1 MSAPAAPPP
10 APPEDAPHHP
20 PAPVPVMPTHA
31 DLLRVFAGV
40 AMVGIGGG
48 LPAHMRRAALG
59 RAWMTEL
66 DFAETYTLAQ
76 LTPGPNAV
84 NLAAMIG
91 ARLRGWPGAL
101 WAVVGVLT
109 PGLIAMLAVTVV
121 TLGLPG
127 GLPAPLQSALRGAAC
142 AALAVMLTAALPV
155 LRVVGGLRGGWPLA
169 LATFAGIG
177 LLRLDLLPVLA
188 VVLGAGLILHR
199 PRPQEQP

>member
-1 MSAPAAPPP
+1 MSAPAPPP
-10 APPEDAPHHP
+10 APHLPS
-20 PAPVPVMPTHA
+20 PVAVTHT

-40 AMVGIGGG
+40 AMAGIGGG
-48 LPAHMRRAALG
+48 LPAHMRRAALE

-66 DFAETYTLAQ
+66 DFAESFTLAQ

-91 ARLRGWPGAL
+91 ARLRGWTGAL
-101 WAVVGVLT
+101 ATVVGVLT
-109 PGLIAMLAVTVV
+109 PGLIAMLGMTVV

-127 GLPAPLQSALRGAAC
+127 GLPAPLQSGLRGAAC

-155 LRVVGGLRGGWPLA
+155 LRVVGDLRGGWVLA

-177 LLRLDLLPVLA
+177 LLRLNLLPVVA
-188 VVLGAGLILHR
+188 VVVGAGLILHR
-199 PRPQEQP
+199 PGPQERP